1 MPQFGEML
9 RELREERRLTQ
20 IELANAMHISS
31 SSISAYEIGSS
42 LPPMERALEFAD
54 FFEVSLDYLF
64 GRSGVRYDLSILN
77 RPIHRN
83 KTIGDLV
90 MLVNAMP
97 ENKQSLLY
105 KMALSLER
113 IPDTEL
119 KYLNIVSDLQQAEA
133 KNFASACCIFRG

>member
-1 MPQFGEML
+1 MQHAKFQAKRPDSTYIG
-9 RELREERRLTQ
+9 
-20 IELANAMHISS
+20 ANHRITG
-31 SSISAYEIGSS
+31 II
-42 LPPMERALEFAD
+42 RALEFAD

-105 KMALSLER
+105 KMALSIER
-113 IPDTEL
+113 IPDAEL
-119 KYLNIVSDLQQAEA
+119 K
-133 KNFASACCIFRG
+133 

>member
-64 GRSGVRYDLSILN
+64 GRSSVRYDLSILN

-83 KTIGDLV
+83 KAIGDLV

-119 KYLNIVSDLQQAEA
+119 K
-133 KNFASACCIFRG
+133 

>member
-20 IELANAMHISS
+20 TELANVMHISKSAIS
-31 SSISAYEIGSS
+31 SYEIGAS
-42 LPPMERALEFAD
+42 LPPMERALELAD

-64 GRSGVRYDLSILN
+64 GKSSVRYDLSILR

-90 MLVNAMP
+90 MIVNGMP
-97 ENKQSLLY
+97 ENKQSLVY
-105 KMALSLER
+105 KMAMAVER
-113 IPDTEL
+113 ISDEEL
-119 KYLNIVSDLQQAEA
+119 
-133 KNFASACCIFRG
+133 R